1 LQAAMGLLDDLK
13 QQADTLRQKEQVSQ
27 EEIIQNLLLAH
38 AKLKDALHYWVE
50 LFNSL
55 NVIKPQ
61 ISRVYYLEGGATR
74 MDNLRQSDYNVNGRR
89 LTLDHKDYIEAIVL
103 RFRCATEQKLTVEK
117 QTDPVVTR
125 MREHL
130 WTNNIKFD
138 LKEIRNDRGYVERGI
153 FTIPCEVPVMVTMVG
168 DLENGRIKIVAK
180 NLEKFGEYTNVYD
193 FDEFGKEILEE
204 LGKVI
209 IAKPNNFRT
218 LGRHQEA
225 LRATSTRPPRA
236 AGEAPLHQYPV
247 DPAPPTASPMDD
259 ISDPTKS
266 FLGSIKS
273 ILKR

>member
-1 LQAAMGLLDDLK
+1 MGLLDDLK

-27 EEIIQNLLLAH
+27 EEISQNLLLAH

-61 ISRVYYLEGGATR
+61 ISRVYY
-74 MDNLRQSDYNVNGRR
+74 LRQSDYNVNGRR

>member
-1 LQAAMGLLDDLK
+1 MGLLDDLK

-27 EEIIQNLLLAH
+27 EEISQNLLLAH

-55 NVIKPQ
+55 NVIKPR

-74 MDNLRQSDYNVNGRR
+74 LDNLLQSDYNVNGRR

-103 RFRCATEQKLTVEK
+103 RFRCASDQKLTIEK
-117 QTDPVVTR
+117 QTDPVVQR

-130 WTNNIKFD
+130 WTNNLKFD
-138 LKEIRNDRGYVERGI
+138 LKEIRNERGYVERGI
-153 FTIPCEVPVMVTMVG
+153 FTMPCEVPVMVTMVG
-168 DLENGRIKIVAK
+168 DLENGRIKIIAK

-193 FDEFGKEILEE
+193 FDEFNKEVLEE

-209 IAKPNNFRT
+209 IGKPNNFRHM
-218 LGRHQEA
+218 GRYQEA
-225 LRATSTRPPRA
+225 MRATSTRPRPA
-236 AGEAPLHQYPV
+236 ADLEPTQPPPPEPQAP
-247 DPAPPTASPMDD
+247 MED

>member
-1 LQAAMGLLDDLK
+1 MGLLDDLK

-27 EEIIQNLLLAH
+27 EEINQNLLLAH

-55 NVIKPQ
+55 NVIKPS
-61 ISRVYYLEGGATR
+61 ITRTYYLEGGASTL
-74 MDNLRQSDYNVNGRR
+74 DGLHQSDYNVNGRR

-103 RFRCATEQKLTVEK
+103 RFRCASDQKLTIEK
-117 QTDPVVTR
+117 QTDAVVQR

-130 WTNNIKFD
+130 WTNNLKFD
-138 LKEIRNDRGYVERGI
+138 LKEFRNERGYTERGI
-153 FTIPCEVPVMVTMVG
+153 FTINCEVPVMVTMIG
-168 DLENGRIKIVAK
+168 DLENGRIKIVCK
-180 NLEKFGEYTNVYD
+180 NLEKLGEFTNVYE
-193 FDEFGKEILEE
+193 FDEFNKEVLEE

-218 LGRHQEA
+218 LGRHQESM
-225 LRATSTRPPRA
+225 RATAPRVPRPDVETRPPVSRPQPQA
-236 AGEAPLHQYPV
+236 QPQQAPL
-247 DPAPPTASPMDD
+247 DD
-259 ISDPTKS
+259 VSDPTKS